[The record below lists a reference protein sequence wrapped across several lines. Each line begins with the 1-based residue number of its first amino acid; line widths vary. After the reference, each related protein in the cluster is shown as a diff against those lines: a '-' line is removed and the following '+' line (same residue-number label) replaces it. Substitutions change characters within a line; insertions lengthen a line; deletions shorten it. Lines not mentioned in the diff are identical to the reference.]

1 MAEPS
6 NDALWWRWVIALS
19 DYAGNVRDRGGACHR
34 LAVIRSE
41 RDGEHCKRGG
51 RSDKPKACHHHDRD
65 ERVSGAKRQQLIGFS
80 DAALARRRAERWRRP
95 REQFHRRWGLYRQ
108 RPALLQARYARPQ
121 HDDSGGNAPAY
132 AEGFHKIEN
141 GPPWL
146 ILCNRVAVARVISR
160 SEPIKTGPPLAR
172 RPPAH
177 ALRFKPPSTF
187 SGGRTTFWHCL

>member
-1 MAEPS
+1 MSVSAMRSASIIAFS
-6 NDALWWRWVIALS
+6 N
-19 DYAGNVRDRGGACHR
+19 
-34 LAVIRSE
+34 
-41 RDGEHCKRGG
+41 
-51 RSDKPKACHHHDRD
+51 
-65 ERVSGAKRQQLIGFS
+65 
-80 DAALARRRAERWRRP
+80 AALARRRAERRRWP
-95 REQFHRRWGLYRQ
+95 REQFHRRRGLHRQ
-108 RPALLQARYARPQ
+108 RTALLQARHARPQ

-160 SEPIKTGPPLAR
+160 SEPKKTGPPLAR
-172 RPPAH
+172 RSPAH